1 MGSSFYT
8 CVLRISLSLH
18 AAHKHSTDWTMSIAP
33 KPQVFMPHLEN
44 WSFLLEALLCSLL
57 LPVITV
63 SRKCYSPTLLPLF
76 PLLAQPT
83 VLLNPWPP
91 KFHRDGSWWISK
103 ESYSFTSL
111 QLSLGLLSDFI
122 MFWVCEPVL
131 FYDRILFL
139 FYMEHTQAPSNSCY
153 VCFKYRCKPTTET
166 NSSLKHEP
174 WDWLSSVKWFG
185 KHHLGEA
192 TPASLGS
199 WVSTPQSITVT
210 WTWHLWT
217 QKSSDAAA
225 SCLGSKSK
233 GSEMTPGITWHSQTA
248 KLFHTGSGMKACNS
262 PCTCG

>member
-1 MGSSFYT
+1 MGSNFCT
-8 CVLRISLSLH
+8 WVLRISLSLH
-18 AAHKHSTDWTMSIAP
+18 AVHKHSSDWTVSIAS
-33 KPQVFMPHLEN
+33 KLQVFMLHLEN
-44 WSFLLEALLCSLL
+44 WSFLLEALPCSLL

-83 VLLNPWPP
+83 LLSLLNPWPP
-91 KFHRDGSWWISK
+91 KFHREGSWWIPK
-103 ESYSFTSL
+103 ACYSFTSL
-111 QLSLGLLSDFI
+111 QLSSGLPSDFI

-139 FYMEHTQAPSNSCY
+139 FYMEHTSAPGNSCY

-174 WDWLSSVKWFG
+174 WDWLGSVKLFG

-192 TPASLGS
+192 APASSGS
-199 WVSTPQSITVT
+199 WVSTSQPITVT

-217 QKSSDAAA
+217 QKPSDAAA
-225 SCLGSKSK
+225 FYLGLKSK
-233 GSEMTPGITWHSQTA
+233 GSEMTPGITQHSQTA
-248 KLFHTGSGMKACNS
+248 KHFHKALA
-262 PCTCG
+262 